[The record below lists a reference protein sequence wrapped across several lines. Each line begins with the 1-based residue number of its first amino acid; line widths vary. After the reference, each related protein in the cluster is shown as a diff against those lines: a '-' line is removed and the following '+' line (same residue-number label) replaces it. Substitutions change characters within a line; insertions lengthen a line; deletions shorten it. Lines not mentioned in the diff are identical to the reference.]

1 MAPPQQSN
9 PTATPAV
16 TFRIKPGKG
25 EVKQVSVLT
34 IRGPFSATIVRP
46 ANPQTNMPAKS
57 IPVHG
62 PQPVYSDVT
71 TLAASRANSSGTT
84 PTTKL
89 RTGSCLN
96 KDSVS
101 RRIGSSTQILIGYSP
116 GRRPL
121 CLAVVSALQEC
132 LIITSL
138 HPQIQKK
145 TPDCLAA

>member
-84 PTTKL
+84 PTTKFSWAPSAVL
-89 RTGSCLN
+89 GSGLCTTG
-96 KDSVS
+96 VS
-101 RRIGSSTQILIGYSP
+101 HHHISAPPDPEEDTRLSS
-116 GRRPL
+116 
-121 CLAVVSALQEC
+121 
-132 LIITSL
+132 SL
-138 HPQIQKK
+138 MI
-145 TPDCLAA
+145 